1 MALMR
6 TKIEKDTKLSELT
19 KKKQSIVE
27 KMGKANLV
35 KVTIEKIIYPGNV
48 ITINGVK
55 AVVTEEEKHVE
66 YARRGAGI
74 IVYKI
79 GE

>member
-1 MALMR
+1 
-6 TKIEKDTKLSELT
+6 
-19 KKKQSIVE
+19 
-27 KMGKANLV
+27 
-35 KVTIEKIIYPGNV
+35 
-48 ITINGVK
+48 VK

>member
-1 MALMR
+1 
-6 TKIEKDTKLSELT
+6 
-19 KKKQSIVE
+19 
-27 KMGKANLV
+27 MGKANLA

-55 AVVTEEEKHVE
+55 AVVTEEEKLVE